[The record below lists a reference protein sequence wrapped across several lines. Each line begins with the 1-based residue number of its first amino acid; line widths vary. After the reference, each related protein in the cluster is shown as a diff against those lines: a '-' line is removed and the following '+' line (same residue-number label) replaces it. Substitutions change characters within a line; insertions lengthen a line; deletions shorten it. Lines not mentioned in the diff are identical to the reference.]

1 MKVALLF
8 FILYAVTVL
17 SGPVVLT
24 PENFDSIVDGSKN
37 VFVKF
42 YAPWCGHCKSMVG
55 AYDEVAEAFS
65 RESDVVIADV
75 DADQHKDLGGRFG
88 VSGFPTLKFFKKGS
102 TEPIEFNGAREA
114 NDIIEFINRE
124 AGTKVRVAKT
134 VSAVVVLTPDNFDSV
149 VLDSTKDVF
158 VEFYAPWCGH
168 CKRLTPI
175 WEKLSSV
182 FKSDKNVVIA
192 SLDADAH
199 KDLGSRYGVSGFPTL
214 IYFPKSDK
222 SGEDRYNGGR
232 ELPDLVK
239 HVNSK
244 SGTYRLDNGFLE
256 PTVGRDTTLDELA
269 TRFMNNPGDR
279 ESIVAEADA
288 FISKSG
294 DPNHVWYSK
303 FMGVITKKGNDWV
316 ATEKAR
322 VKGLVDGG
330 NLSAEKLDEF
340 VVRTNVLNA
349 F

>member
-1 MKVALLF
+1 
-8 FILYAVTVL
+8 
-17 SGPVVLT
+17 
-24 PENFDSIVDGSKN
+24 
-37 VFVKF
+37 
-42 YAPWCGHCKSMVG
+42 MVG

-75 DADQHKDLGGRFG
+75 DADQYKDLGGRFG

-102 TEPIEFNGAREA
+102 TEPIDFNGAREA
-114 NDIIEFINRE
+114 NDIIEFINQE
-124 AGTKVRVAKT
+124 AGTKVKVAKA

-182 FKSDKNVVIA
+182 FKNDKDVVIA

-199 KDLGSRYGVSGFPTL
+199 KDLGGRFGVSGFPTL

-222 SGEDRYNGGR
+222 SGGDRYNGGR
-232 ELPDLVK
+232 ELPDLVA

-244 SGTYRLDNGFLE
+244 SGTHRLENGFLE
-256 PTVGRDTTLDELA
+256 STVGRDSTLDDLA
-269 TRFMNNPGDR
+269 TRFMSNPGDR
-279 ESIVAEADA
+279 ESILAEADA
-288 FISKSG
+288 YIAKSG
-294 DPNHVWYSK
+294 NPHHAWYSK

-316 ATEKAR
+316 GTERAR

-330 NLSAEKLDEF
+330 NLSAEKVDEF